1 MQFLGFVFFIF
12 CSMLHLSCLCK
23 TKTQGC
29 SFDEYWK
36 WEISSVVNL
45 LLEKSAVSE
54 KNVQILLVW
63 VLMETLCPWEP
74 ADGMWLV
81 EGNTGQSCFFAFP
94 SFLSL
99 LNIIREAGVV
109 FARASP

>member
-1 MQFLGFVFFIF
+1 
-12 CSMLHLSCLCK
+12 MLHLFLCK
-23 TKTQGC
+23 TKTQDS
-29 SFDEYWK
+29 SFGEYWK

-45 LLEKSAVSE
+45 LLDKYAVLE
-54 KNVQILLVW
+54 KNVQILLVR

-74 ADGMWLV
+74 AERTWLV
-81 EGNTGQSCFFAFP
+81 EGNTCRSCFFAFP

-99 LNIIREAGVV
+99 LNIIGEAGVV